1 MIMGRH
7 NKPSTP
13 AESFDAQ
20 WGESRARA
28 VPQTPDQVT
37 EALKAIGSDLRQQ
50 QSDRA
55 QAASQR
61 PGGWT

>member
-1 MIMGRH
+1 MGRH
-7 NKPSTP
+7 SKPSTP

-20 WGESRARA
+20 WEASRARSA
-28 VPQTPDQVT
+28 PQTPAQVT

-55 QAASQR
+55 QAAGQR
-61 PGGWT
+61 PGDWT